1 MDTEQIQ
8 DPTPLVARIVAE
20 LRGNSETEQMLL
32 RAMLTNE
39 FLGVPAGMHGIE
51 EDVARITNRPGWT
64 ESNLALLKGN
74 GA

>member
-51 EDVARITNRPGWT
+51 EDVRGSRTD
-64 ESNLALLKGN
+64 LAGPNPTSLF
-74 GA
+74 